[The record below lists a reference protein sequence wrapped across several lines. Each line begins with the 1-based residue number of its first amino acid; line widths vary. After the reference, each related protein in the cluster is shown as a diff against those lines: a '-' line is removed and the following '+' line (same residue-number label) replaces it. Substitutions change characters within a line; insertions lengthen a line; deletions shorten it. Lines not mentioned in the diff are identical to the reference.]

1 MAKYPAPLPIPSFS
15 SLSCLSSAPC
25 MGLYL
30 GIQCPSLMRIP
41 PDEYPVRPAVYLVP
55 EILLFGIRLSKLF
68 PHAVPDV
75 SLPSP
80 AVDSLPS
87 LFRQQRILYHG

>member
-1 MAKYPAPLPIPSFS
+1 
-15 SLSCLSSAPC
+15 

-30 GIQCPSLMRIP
+30 GIQCPSLMRVP

-80 AVDSLPS
+80 AVDFVAFSLSATADPLS
-87 LFRQQRILYHG
+87 WVTAAGTVGPKAQRTGATGLDL